1 MPSFVMTA
9 LQACNEVFTTDNVAE
24 QTEHAALLIGT
35 MALSVA
41 SRSDAVYIEALQ
53 ADNETLQT
61 GNTVLLTDNAPCSV
75 YIGALQACN
84 ATLQTTPEALL
95 ICNEALQV

>member
-1 MPSFVMTA
+1 MMTA
-9 LQACNEVFTTDNVAE
+9 LNACNEAFTTSNGAE

-61 GNTVLLTDNAPCSV
+61 GNMVLLTDNAPCSV
-75 YIGALQACN
+75 CIGALPACN
-84 ATLQTTPEALL
+84 TSMQAARKALL
-95 ICNEALQV
+95 ICDEALQV

>member
-1 MPSFVMTA
+1 MSSFVMPS
-9 LQACNEVFTTDNVAE
+9 LNACNEAFTTNNGAE
-24 QTEHAALLIGT
+24 QTEYAALLIGT

-61 GNTVLLTDNAPCSV
+61 GNTVLQTDNAPCSV
-75 YIGALQACN
+75 CIVALSVCN
-84 ATLQTTPEALL
+84 ASMQAAHKALL
-95 ICNEALQV
+95 IYDEALQV